1 MLNLKKKK
9 RSDKVTLVYKPFSN
23 ENKINIAVASKQ
35 SLLALIKI
43 MKENNSFDTRKGKL
57 FLIDS
62 NHEEEVIIYE

>member
-1 MLNLKKKK
+1 MK
-9 RSDKVTLVYKPFSN
+9 LVYKPFSN

-62 NHEEEVIIYE
+62 NHEEEVIV

>member
-1 MLNLKKKK
+1 MK
-9 RSDKVTLVYKPFSN
+9 LVYKPFSN

-62 NHEEEVIIYE
+62 NHEEEVIIWIKLF

>member
-9 RSDKVTLVYKPFSN
+9 RSAKVKLVYKPFSN

-62 NHEEEVIIYE
+62 NHEEEVIV

>member
-1 MLNLKKKK
+1 MK
-9 RSDKVTLVYKPFSN
+9 LVYKPFSN

-62 NHEEEVIIYE
+62 NHEEEVII

>member
-1 MLNLKKKK
+1 MK
-9 RSDKVTLVYKPFSN
+9 LVYKPFSN

-43 MKENNSFDTRKGKL
+43 MKENNTFDTRKGKL

-62 NHEEEVIIYE
+62 NHEEEVII

>member
-1 MLNLKKKK
+1 MK
-9 RSDKVTLVYKPFSN
+9 LVYKPFSN
-23 ENKINIAVASKQ
+23 EKKINIAVASKQ

-62 NHEEEVIIYE
+62 NHEEEVII